1 MDEPPKPQEDPQK
14 DDINALS
21 DNKVDVE
28 IEPDVKSN
36 DVVVQICSCSLIFN
50 CFSSS
55 NNRCMNVNIVACIP
69 LYAITL
75 FTIVAP
81 IFLDSKRLRTLL
93 SFTR

>member
-1 MDEPPKPQEDPQK
+1 MDELPKPQEDNK

-36 DVVVQICSCSLIFN
+36 DVVVQICSCSLVFN

-55 NNRCMNVNIVACIP
+55 
-69 LYAITL
+69 
-75 FTIVAP
+75 
-81 IFLDSKRLRTLL
+81 K
-93 SFTR
+93 